1 MLTTLKKLFFPQFRT
16 PRNYY
21 CRKDTIM
28 SNIISTEIFDS
39 RNEPGGPKIVSNSRF

>member
-1 MLTTLKKLFFPQFRT
+1 MLTTLEKLHFFLSL
-16 PRNYY
+16 RNYC